1 MAYSHGYHTV
11 LISKKRAYFEE
22 QILGNDILPISKNC
36 LYLAGR
42 RIVGVS
48 RLIGWRLRVHHN
60 AASDVTVHTNVTM
73 QCHESA
79 RLIVGKVLYS
89 CDCCNAIRIPKMS
102 KRKHVFRDEYVKEFK
117 SVRRSRKGDGYTH

>member
-1 MAYSHGYHTV
+1 MIFV
-11 LISKKRAYFEE
+11 L
-22 QILGNDILPISKNC
+22 ISKNC
-36 LYLAGR
+36 LYLASR

-79 RLIVGKVLYS
+79 RLIVDKVLYS
-89 CDCCNAIRIPKMS
+89 CNCCNAIRIPKMS
-102 KRKHVFRDEYVKEFK
+102 KRKH
-117 SVRRSRKGDGYTH
+117 SVLIFGLSVLIFGYH